1 MRGKGKCNLATFF
14 DTGITPAYA
23 GKSLVPRWVAKKT
36 KDHPRLCGE
45 KSNRC
50 QSRMWETGSP
60 PPMRGKVFT
69 DSCGGQ
75 FARITPAY
83 AGKSGVLWIHDDL
96 NLDHPRLCGEKG
108 FYKKIPRVRIGSPPP
123 MRGKVQSGEAVTQ
136 ICGITPAYAGKS
148 GRCSTGC
155 FLHRDHP
162 RLCGEKQN
170 FSR

>member
-1 MRGKGKCNLATFF
+1 MRGKGFAASVLMPAC
-14 DTGITPAYA
+14 GITPAYA
-23 GKSLVPRWVAKKT
+23 GKRVIR
-36 KDHPRLCGE
+36 
-45 KSNRC
+45 
-50 QSRMWETGSP
+50 
-60 PPMRGKVFT
+60 
-69 DSCGGQ
+69 
-75 FARITPAY
+75 
-83 AGKSGVLWIHDDL
+83 SGFHKLFQ
-96 NLDHPRLCGEKG
+96 DHPRLCGEKG